1 MRRAAARIN
10 QADDLLLNTYRDMP
24 DTVSHFLRDDILSW
38 LSGTVFLEGM

>member
-24 DTVSHFLRDDILSW
+24 ETVSRFLRSDILTW
-38 LSGTVFLEGM
+38 LSGTIFLEGL